1 MTRKST
7 KYTEHPTAM
16 KYTRSPTRSNASLCN
31 LAKGLMQSMRNPC
44 WEVSEGQAVDD
55 GGGERFG
62 VSGPRDDGVNRAV
75 GVLRC

>member
-16 KYTRSPTRSNASLCN
+16 KYTRSPTQPKASLCN

-55 GGGERFG
+55 GGGEGFG
-62 VSGPRDDGVNRAV
+62 VSETSDEVNCAV
-75 GVLRC
+75 GVQRC